1 MVGAAHLHVTP
12 GSDILPCILP
22 PPLVAKRRRAAGT
35 ERQYSVAQHTPTQ
48 RHRLTDVVWN
58 GPSPPF
64 IQVLNETVG
73 PSRMETLSENMS
85 LTSSVASVLPAESVT
100 FVWVL
105 DRVATVRAVYAGGA
119 CRGLAQ
125 KSTRLVLPRS
135 SLVREYVA
143 GGSVEVDMLE
153 DANMAAGLGAAT
165 RGAEF

>member
-1 MVGAAHLHVTP
+1 M
-12 GSDILPCILP
+12 
-22 PPLVAKRRRAAGT
+22 
-35 ERQYSVAQHTPTQ
+35 
-48 RHRLTDVVWN
+48 WN

-125 KSTRLVLPRS
+125 KSTRLVLSRS
-135 SLVREYVA
+135 SLMRMYVLRFRA
-143 GGSVEVDMLE
+143 GGGVRVDLLE
-153 DANMAAGLGAAT
+153 DANMPGCGCGSSDA
-165 RGAEF
+165 RGEF